1 MITSLSVN
9 PTSAPGRIN
18 DTDDIVSPETID
30 KLSRKLGLQ
39 PTNADAMKVEAP
51 QLQASQDRRLDI
63 KHIPLIIAP
72 DSSSIQ
78 LRRAPTCEMFRMAST
93 ETISHGCS
101 FIGTPGEDGYQY
113 FSISGDGDR
122 AMVAP
127 SEILAALDKKIP
139 GALKQGDGGA
149 AVRKTLEQ
157 LKPSQQMQ
165 GVPVFVNRERFYS
178 AYMENRL
185 AGLGYAPGSDVPKEV
200 KKAVH
205 DEIME
210 LNKLVPKNR
219 WELQFRESNGPDVEK
234 RGGRPNLPELD
245 CRAFGDPKHK
255 VTKEAMLDGKVHKF
269 PELNLRA
276 TNTDPLYLVETKL
289 RLQAARLYTDKLHG
303 RNGTSIPFEIDESD
317 GKPLSDEALMS
328 IAAKTPK
335 YNLTVPLADGE
346 GNCATGNAHMHR
358 LAGRPDSENHP
369 PSNYAFGAYEHL
381 NDWAAKA
388 EPPEVRPAVVVNTKE
403 LAALLEKRVQEQKQQ
418 AKL

>member
-1 MITSLSVN
+1 
-9 PTSAPGRIN
+9 
-18 DTDDIVSPETID
+18 
-30 KLSRKLGLQ
+30 
-39 PTNADAMKVEAP
+39 
-51 QLQASQDRRLDI
+51 
-63 KHIPLIIAP
+63 
-72 DSSSIQ
+72 
-78 LRRAPTCEMFRMAST
+78 MAST
-93 ETISHGCS
+93 GTISHGCS

-139 GALKQGDGGA
+139 DALKKIPDVLKQGEKQGDRGE
-149 AVRKTLEQ
+149 AVRTTLEQ

-165 GVPVFVNRERFYS
+165 GVPVFVNRERFHS
-178 AYMENRL
+178 AYMEKRL
-185 AGLGYAPGSDVPKEV
+185 AGLGYAPDSDVPKEV
-200 KKAVH
+200 EKAVH

-234 RGGRPNLPELD
+234 RGGKPNLPELD
-245 CRAFGDPKHK
+245 CRAFADPKHK
-255 VTKEAMLDGKVHKF
+255 VTEEAMRDGKVHKF

-289 RLQAARLYTDKLHG
+289 RLQAARLFMDQLHG

-346 GNCATGNAHMHR
+346 GNCATGNAHVHR